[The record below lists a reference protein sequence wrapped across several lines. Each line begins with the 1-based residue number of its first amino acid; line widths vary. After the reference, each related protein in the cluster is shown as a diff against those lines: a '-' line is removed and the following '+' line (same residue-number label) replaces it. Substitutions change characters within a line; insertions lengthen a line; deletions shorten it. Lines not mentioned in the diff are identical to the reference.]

1 MLSEMLSTQIG
12 YKKSGDYFNHTISVL
27 YFRINGISVPL
38 IKYVFKN
45 SHFPSAN

>member
-27 YFRINGISVPL
+27 YFRINGYFSTSDQVCFQKQP
-38 IKYVFKN
+38 F
-45 SHFPSAN
+45 S